1 MKGIELKNLQI
12 ERSGAV
18 IVRDLSFDI
27 PSGKITVLLGPNGG
41 GKSTLLDAICGV
53 IPLAKGSIALDG
65 QAIQGMSRLQR
76 VKAGISYVEQGR
88 QVFSHLSVE
97 HNLRAACADREQ
109 AERGLERA
117 LEVFSELRKRL
128 DTAAG
133 MLSGGEQQMIVIAR
147 SMIQDP
153 KVMLIDELSLG
164 LAPIVVRRFLPLLE
178 RLKHSGMA
186 ILLVEQY
193 ATAALEIG
201 DQAVILAHG
210 ECVLSESCAVLKA
223 DPQLLHRAYLG
234 AQSA

>member
-1 MKGIELKNLQI
+1 MKGIELRNLQV

-18 IVRDLSFDI
+18 IIGDLSFDI
-27 PSGKITVLLGPNGG
+27 PSGEITVLLGPNGG

-53 IPLAKGSIALDG
+53 IPVSRGSISLDG
-65 QAIQGMSRLQR
+65 LAVQELSRLER

-97 HNLRAACADREQ
+97 HNLRAACANREQ
-109 AERGLERA
+109 ADRAMERS
-117 LEVFSELRKRL
+117 LEVFPELRKRL
-128 DTAAG
+128 NTAAG

-147 SMIQDP
+147 SMIRDP

-164 LAPIVVRRFLPLLE
+164 LAPIVVSRFLPLLE

-193 ATAALEIG
+193 ATAALAIG
-201 DQAVILAHG
+201 DQAVILVHG
-210 ECVLSESCAVLKA
+210 ACALSEGCAALRA
-223 DPQLLHRAYLG
+223 DPQRLHQAYLG